1 MELLELACNDQ
12 LNPKR
17 VATTNGG
24 EYHSPCPGCRGKDR
38 FIIWSAKNRYLCRQC
53 GKMGDVIQYLRD
65 FHGYSFQEACRKA
78 NVEPNPSRSSL
89 IKSKKG
95 FTPMKLG
102 FFDPQWLFKA
112 TKFVEDSHRSLL
124 ANSEAL
130 TLLKNRGFSLDSIQ
144 KFKIGWNPTPLFVE
158 WLDETPKRK
167 IWLPKGIVIPS
178 FRDESLQKIKIRRTD
193 WTPEDEFPK
202 YLEIRGSISAP
213 SIYTMTQGNPIIIVE
228 SELDG
233 MLVEQ
238 EGGNLCHPVALGGVS
253 KKPDEYLHSILLK
266 APLILFSLDYD
277 EAGIKAFSW
286 WRKQYKA
293 LSIWVTPF
301 EKSIGDAFLKGL
313 DVKTWISL
321 GIEKFVSHD
330 KGNEV

>member
-1 MELLELACNDQ
+1 MELLELAYNDQ

-24 EYHSPCPGCRGKDR
+24 EYHSPCPGCGGKDR
-38 FIIWSAKNRYLCRQC
+38 FIIWPAKNRYLCRQC
-53 GKMGDVIQYLRD
+53 RKTGDVIQYLRD

-78 NVEPNPSRSSL
+78 NVELKRSRSSF
-89 IKSKKG
+89 INSNKV
-95 FTPMKLG
+95 FTPLKLG
-102 FFDPQWLFKA
+102 PPDPQWLLKA
-112 TKFVEDSHRSLL
+112 AQFVDESHRSLL
-124 ANSEAL
+124 TNPEAL
-130 TLLKNRGFSLDSIQ
+130 SLVKNRGFSLDSIQ
-144 KFKIGWNPTPLFVE
+144 KFKIGWNSISLSAE

-178 FRDESLQKIKIRRTD
+178 FRLESLQKIKIRRTD

-202 YLEIRGSISAP
+202 YLEIRGSVSAP
-213 SIYTMTQGNPIIIVE
+213 SIYTMTQGKPIIIVE
-228 SELDG
+228 SELDA

-238 EGGNLCHPVALGGVS
+238 EASNVCNSVALGGVS
-253 KKPDEYLHSILLK
+253 KKPDEYLHSILVK

-277 EAGIKAFSW
+277 EAGIKAFAW
-286 WRKQYKA
+286 WKQQYKA

-313 DVKTWISL
+313 DIKTWTLL
-321 GIEKFVSHD
+321 GIEKFLNPEQH
-330 KGNEV
+330 